1 MELIMMYKIL
11 RDYVKRY
18 SSQKRRD
25 EKVLHVLQILLADL
39 ESAIITK
46 EKHET
51 PSNR

>member
-1 MELIMMYKIL
+1 MELRMMYKIL
-11 RDYVKRY
+11 KSYVKRY
-18 SSQKRRD
+18 SSQKTHD
-25 EKVLHVLQILLADL
+25 KQVLRVLEILLADI